1 MLCQSVF
8 LFFSGRIARV
18 TEGNS
23 GMNSGTANAR
33 EALIRLCALRLR
45 YRRACRNRHSNICDL
60 AALLVQVEDAERH
73 CEAGRP

>member
-1 MLCQSVF
+1 MLSAFF
-8 LFFSGRIARV
+8 LFLCGRVARV

-45 YRRACRNRHSNICDL
+45 YRRACRNRHANVCDL

-73 CEAGRP
+73 CETGRP